1 MLTDE
6 HDELVQRFR
15 DLFANALDE
24 QAERFKAELAAG
36 VDAEREEWIK
46 VWFLYHKMNQA
57 RIAKEDRIEEEERGR
72 PRFLN

>member
-15 DLFANALDE
+15 DIFANALDE
-24 QAERFKAELAAG
+24 QAERFKAELSAG

-46 VWFLYHKMNQA
+46 VWFLYRKLNQA
-57 RIAKEDRIEEEERGR
+57 RIAKEEEERGR